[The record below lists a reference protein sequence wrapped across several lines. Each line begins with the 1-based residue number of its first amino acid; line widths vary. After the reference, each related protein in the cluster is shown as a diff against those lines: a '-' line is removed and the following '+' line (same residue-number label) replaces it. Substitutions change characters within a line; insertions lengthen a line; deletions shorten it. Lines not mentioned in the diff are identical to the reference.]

1 MTALL
6 WTLAALLIVVGVAGI
21 VLPVLPG
28 AGLIFAGILLGA
40 WIDDFTRISAWT
52 VGIAGV
58 LALASFAC
66 DYVAAALGAKRVGA
80 SRPAIIGAAI
90 GTVLGIVTGL
100 WGLVFMPLAGAAI
113 GEYLEIR
120 DLQRAGQVGIATA
133 VGLLVGTAV
142 KIALGF
148 TMVGMFLAALL
159 I

>member
-6 WTLAALLIVVGVAGI
+6 WTLSALLIVVGVAGI

-40 WIDDFTRISAWT
+40 WIDDFTKISGWT
-52 VGIAGV
+52 VAIAGV
-58 LALASFAC
+58 LALVSFAC
-66 DYVAAALGAKRVGA
+66 DYVAASLGAKRVGA
-80 SRPAIIGAAI
+80 SRQAIIGAAI

-100 WGLVFMPLAGAAI
+100 WGLIFMPLAGAAI

-120 DLQRAGQVGIATA
+120 NLQRAGQVGVATA
-133 VGLLVGTAV
+133 MGLLIGTAV

-148 TMVGMFLAALL
+148 TMVGMFVFALVF
-159 I
+159 